1 MIEIET
7 NRLIIES
14 KCTVLDGVFTYPE
27 RKPFTSIWDTPP
39 VDNGES
45 GGFAVYLKSGEY
57 VAHILVLFKR
67 KPYEL
72 SVGTEEKYRNN
83 GYMKEAHDAV
93 INWIFKNCSTDCISA
108 LVGPISPIASRK
120 ILTRFGFKE
129 AKEGRDEWW
138 ILERNSFKDSHL
150 NQA

>member
-1 MIEIET
+1 MQSNVVI
-7 NRLIIES
+7 S